1 MNKKKSNENNKSDEQ
16 KTSDEQ
22 KESDEQESPKI
33 NCDSNSPLLIIIIV
47 ILSCVILIIFGYY
60 LFKRFI
66 KKSHLN
72 IIESN
77 FRTSRS
83 YNPTPISIILD
94 KYN

>member
-22 KESDEQESPKI
+22 ESPKI
-33 NCDSNSPLLIIIIV
+33 DCDSNSPLLIIIIV

-60 LFKRFI
+60 LFKRFK
-66 KKSHLN
+66 KKSQLN

-77 FRTSRS
+77 FRTSRRD
-83 YNPTPISIILD
+83 NPRPISIILD